1 MTASRARELIEAW
14 YRAALKA
21 VDPEVA
27 VRCVLACDG
36 RTLLIRDQ
44 RIPVQGRLV
53 VVGAGKA
60 AVAMARGVEA
70 VCGELI
76 EAGLVITKDGH
87 AQPPL
92 PCQIRVA
99 EAAHPIPDERG
110 VAATREILALVGR
123 LNAGDVAIAVISGG
137 GSALLEAPRPP
148 VTLQDIAGTTA
159 LLLRA
164 GAPIHDLNAVRIPLS
179 LVKGGGLRRAAGAA
193 RMITLI
199 VSDVLSND
207 PQIIASGPTVPT
219 SASGPAALAILERYG
234 VLNQVPHVVV
244 DTLRSLPAEPPPWP
258 YQDDVMAIVADNDTA
273 IEAARE
279 AAERDGF
286 PATVVWRRREGEAEV
301 LGREWVDACASAP
314 PGCRVLLGG
323 GEATVTVHGSGI
335 GGRNT
340 EFAVAAALEL
350 EKRAMADWT
359 VASLATDGQDG
370 ITDVAGG
377 IVDWQTCAKARRAGV
392 DPEAA
397 LANNDTLRVLEA
409 AGAAIAPGPTGTNVN
424 DLYFAVSTPAR

>member
-1 MTASRARELIEAW
+1 MNARELIEAW
-14 YRAALKA
+14 YRAAINA
-21 VDPEVA
+21 VDPEIA
-27 VRCVLACDG
+27 VRRALACEG
-36 RTLLIRDQ
+36 RTLRIRGQ
-44 RIPVQGRLV
+44 HIPVQGRLV
-53 VVGAGKA
+53 VAGGGKA

-70 VCGELI
+70 VCGDLI
-76 EAGLVITKDGH
+76 DSGLVITKDGH

-92 PCQIRVA
+92 PRRIQVA

-110 VAATREILALVGR
+110 VKATRAMLALLGS
-123 LNAGDVAIAVISGG
+123 LTAGDVVIAVISGG

-148 VTLQDIAGTTA
+148 VTLQEIAETTA

-164 GAPIHDLNAVRIPLS
+164 GAPIQDLNAVRIPLS

-207 PQIIASGPTVPT
+207 PQIIASGPTVPG
-219 SASGPAALAILERYG
+219 SASGRTALAILERYG
-234 VLNQVPHVVV
+234 VLDRVPRAVVE
-244 DTLRSLPAEPPPWP
+244 TLRSLPAEPPPWLFH
-258 YQDDVMAIVADNDTA
+258 DDIVAIVADNDMA

-286 PATVVWRRREGEAEV
+286 APAVMWRRREGEAEV
-301 LGREWVDACASAP
+301 LGREWIAACATAP
-314 PGCRVLLGG
+314 PGCQVLLGG

-350 EKRAMADWT
+350 EQRAMTDWT
-359 VASLATDGQDG
+359 IASLATDGQDG
-370 ITDVAGG
+370 MTNVAGG
-377 IVDWQTCAKARRAGV
+377 IVDAQTCARARQAGV

-397 LANNDTLRVLEA
+397 LANNDTLRVLAA
-409 AGAAIAPGPTGTNVN
+409 AGAAYAPGPTGTNVN
-424 DLYFAVSTPAR
+424 DLYFGLRLAPR

>member
-14 YRAALKA
+14 YRAALTA

-27 VRCVLACDG
+27 VRRALACEG
-36 RTLLIRDQ
+36 RTLLVRDQ
-44 RIPVQGRLV
+44 HIPIQGRLV

-70 VCGELI
+70 VCGEFVDS
-76 EAGLVITKDGH
+76 GLVITKDGH

-92 PCQIRVA
+92 PRRIRVA

-110 VAATREILALVGR
+110 VAATREMLALLAR
-123 LNAGDVAIAVISGG
+123 LSAGDVAIAVISGG

-148 VTLQDIAGTTA
+148 VTLQDIAETTA

-179 LVKGGGLRRAAGAA
+179 LVKGGGLRRAASVA

-207 PQIIASGPTVPT
+207 PQIIASGPTVPGA
-219 SASGPAALAILERYG
+219 ASGQAALAILERYG
-234 VLNQVPHVVV
+234 VLEQAPRAVV
-244 DTLRSLPAEPPPWP
+244 DTLRSLPAEPEPWP
-258 YQDDVMAIVADNDTA
+258 YRDDLVAIVADNNTA
-273 IEAARE
+273 IEAARM
-279 AAERDGF
+279 AAEQDGF
-286 PATVVWRRREGEAEV
+286 PAMVVWQRREGEAEV
-301 LGREWVDACASAP
+301 LGREWVDACAVAP
-314 PGCRVLLGG
+314 PACRVLLGG

-350 EKRAMADWT
+350 EKRAMVDWT

-377 IVDWQTCAKARRAGV
+377 IVDAGTCTRAREAGI

-409 AGAAIAPGPTGTNVN
+409 AGATVAPGPTGTNVN
-424 DLYFAVSTPAR
+424 DLYFAVRTPV